1 MRYIRISD
9 KFLSFFIDITQNYSP
24 LDKIITFGR
33 VAFCFV
39 LLLSYPLL
47 IVPCRATI
55 NKIIWS
61 SNCRTDK
68 ECLSSYKS
76 RIMRWTSNSH
86 HNGPNTVRWNCLLS
100 YWEELSKW
108 SPWASTFIFY
118 FFIFVHFTYA
128 VSTNHRGI
136 LAGNLSLT
144 ASVGQGLTVEVSCGL
159 QIQLFN
165 SSFFLHYFILR

>member
-68 ECLSSYKS
+68 EYLSSYKS
-76 RIMRWTSNSH
+76 RIMRWVSNSH
-86 HNGPNTVRWNCLLS
+86 HSGPNTVGEIPL
-100 YWEELSKW
+100 ELSCKYLRKP
-108 SPWASTFIFY
+108 SPIYS
-118 FFIFVHFTYA
+118 VQLHLVLRTYCRYTIHQKLQ
-128 VSTNHRGI
+128 VI
-136 LAGNLSLT
+136 T
-144 ASVGQGLTVEVSCGL
+144 ARRPMSC
-159 QIQLFN
+159 
-165 SSFFLHYFILR
+165 